1 MTDVNSR
8 ILHVHS
14 MVIEIR
20 VIHLK
25 MPFIHAEITTFKQS
39 GKAVIFFL
47 SLSIFDDIWNLGHLN
62 AERLETWNSISAG
75 LWSKTRYML

>member
-47 SLSIFDDIWNLGHLN
+47 SLSIFDDI
-62 AERLETWNSISAG
+62 
-75 LWSKTRYML
+75 